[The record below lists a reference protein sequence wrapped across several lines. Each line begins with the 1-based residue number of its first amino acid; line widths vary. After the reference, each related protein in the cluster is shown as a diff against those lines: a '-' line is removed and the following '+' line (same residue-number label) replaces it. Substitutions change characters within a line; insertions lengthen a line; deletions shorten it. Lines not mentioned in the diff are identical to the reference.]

1 MMQSADMQRTAELL
15 WACWQEGRVIEALP
29 AQGRPSSRAEGYAAQ
44 AEFDR
49 LSNTTRVGWKIAAT
63 SAAGQRHIGVDG
75 PLMGRIFAARVH
87 KPGAVVSLVNN
98 RMRVAEPEFA
108 FRFGRTL
115 APRSALYS
123 VDEVMAAV
131 ESLHLALEL
140 PDSRFNDFAAVGGPA
155 LMADNACAHELV
167 LGDAVSVD
175 WRAVDLSCHSVRA
188 QVEGRYERSG
198 SGANVLGDPRV
209 ALAWSVNELSA
220 LGIAMAA
227 GEFVTTGT
235 SVVPLELMPW
245 DRVSADFGP
254 LGSIAVAVGA

>member
-1 MMQSADMQRTAELL
+1 MQPTNIQRAATIL
-15 WACWQEGRVIEALP
+15 WDAWHSGSVIGALP
-29 AQGRPSSRAEGYAAQ
+29 EQCRPATRAEGYAMQ

-49 LSNTTRVGWKIAAT
+49 LSGNTRVGWKIAAT

-75 PLMGRIFAARVH
+75 PLVGRIFATRMH
-87 KPGAVVSLVNN
+87 KPGAVVPLVQN

-115 APRSALYS
+115 APRATPYT

-140 PDSRFNDFAAVGGPA
+140 PDSRFADFAAVGGPA
-155 LMADNACAHELV
+155 LIADNACAHELV
-167 LGDAVSVD
+167 LGAAVTAD
-175 WRAVDLSCHSVRA
+175 WRSIDLSSHPVHARIA
-188 QVEGRYERSG
+188 GRYDRAG

-209 ALAWSVNELSA
+209 ALTWSVNELSS
-220 LGIAMAA
+220 LGIPMSA

-235 SVVPLELMPW
+235 SVVPLELVPG
-245 DRVSADFGP
+245 DHVSADFGP
-254 LGSIAVAVGA
+254 LGTIAVALAS